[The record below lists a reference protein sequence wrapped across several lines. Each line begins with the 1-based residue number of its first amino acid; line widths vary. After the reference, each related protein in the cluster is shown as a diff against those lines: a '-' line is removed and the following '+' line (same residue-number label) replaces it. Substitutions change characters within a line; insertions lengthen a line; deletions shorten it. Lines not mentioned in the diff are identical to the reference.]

1 MVETLEK
8 VFDRVEKLPEDVQTN
23 LAVFWNQELEEEFGF
38 DEKLT
43 NTADRLSDL
52 VNEAIEEYRSGNTI
66 QKGIDEL

>member
-23 LAVFWNQELEEEFGF
+23 LAIFWNQELEEELGF
-38 DEKLT
+38 DEKLAS
-43 NTADRLSDL
+43 TADKLAGL
-52 VNEAIEEYRSGNTI
+52 VNEAIAEYKSGNTI